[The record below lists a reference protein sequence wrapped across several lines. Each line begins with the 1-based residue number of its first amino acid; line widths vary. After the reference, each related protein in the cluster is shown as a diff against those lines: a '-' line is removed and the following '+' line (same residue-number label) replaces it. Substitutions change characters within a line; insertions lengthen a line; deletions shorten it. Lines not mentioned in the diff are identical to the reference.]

1 MIKTIQ
7 TVAND
12 EISIKTLNLFF
23 QSSLGLK
30 GEQISKISTK
40 SNRNW
45 NEEVC
50 LSHLNYL
57 IL

>member
-12 EISIKTLNLFF
+12 EISIKTLNLFY
-23 QSSLGLK
+23 QNSLSLK
-30 GEQISKISTK
+30 GEGNSKISTK
-40 SNRNW
+40 CNRNW